1 MGAKKILAKDAKF
14 WGKDFPP
21 GQTSGFVHLWA
32 INEYELRNEGEG
44 FMYFLYLE

>member
-1 MGAKKILAKDAKF
+1 MGAQETLAKDAEF

-32 INEYELRNEGEG
+32 INEHELRNEGEG
-44 FMYFLYLE
+44 FTYFLYLE

>member
-1 MGAKKILAKDAKF
+1 MGTKQILAKDAKF

-21 GQTSGFVHLWA
+21 GQTSGFVHPWA
-32 INEYELRNEGEG
+32 INEHELRSEGEG